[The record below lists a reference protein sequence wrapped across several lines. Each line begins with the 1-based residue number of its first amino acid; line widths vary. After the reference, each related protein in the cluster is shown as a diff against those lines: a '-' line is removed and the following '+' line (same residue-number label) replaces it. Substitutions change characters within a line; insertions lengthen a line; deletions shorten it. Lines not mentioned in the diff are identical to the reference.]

1 MPDMDRSQQ
10 AEYISGELLARSA
23 SLVRLLARQLH
34 GPLSRTEA
42 SLLNTVSGAPRRVT
56 ELADLEGLAQPTTT
70 LLVKRLEQHGLV
82 TRERQADDGRVVL
95 VTLSDAGIVALEGYR
110 AQARAALGTYLT
122 EMPDQQIHE
131 LAAATKSLAELVT
144 VLQQAATTQSPAL
157 S

>member
-1 MPDMDRSQQ
+1 VNP
-10 AEYISGELLARSA
+10 
-23 SLVRLLARQLH
+23 
-34 GPLSRTEA
+34 
-42 SLLNTVSGAPRRVT
+42 VSGPPRRIT

-82 TRERQADDGRVVL
+82 TRERQADDGQVVL
-95 VTLSDAGIVALEGYR
+95 VKLSDAGIVALKGYR

-144 VLQQAATTQSPAL
+144 FLQQAATTQSPAV